1 MKLRKMKLMEICFT
15 ASFAV
20 ILLTSFLFALVLNM
34 PSVSL
39 ALFLIDFVIAGIIAF
54 YASLS
59 IREEEEEKS
68 QVST

>member
-1 MKLRKMKLMEICFT
+1 MKLMEICFT

>member
-1 MKLRKMKLMEICFT
+1 MKLRRMKLIEISFLVL
-15 ASFAV
+15 FAV
-20 ILLTSFLFALVLNM
+20 ILLTSILFATILGMRDVA
-34 PSVSL
+34 L
-39 ALFLIDFVIAGIIAF
+39 ALFLLDFPVAAIIAF

>member
-1 MKLRKMKLMEICFT
+1 MKLIEICFT
-15 ASFAV
+15 ALFVV

-34 PSVSL
+34 RSISL
-39 ALFLIDFVIAGIIAF
+39 ALFLVDFVIAGIIAF

-68 QVST
+68 QAST